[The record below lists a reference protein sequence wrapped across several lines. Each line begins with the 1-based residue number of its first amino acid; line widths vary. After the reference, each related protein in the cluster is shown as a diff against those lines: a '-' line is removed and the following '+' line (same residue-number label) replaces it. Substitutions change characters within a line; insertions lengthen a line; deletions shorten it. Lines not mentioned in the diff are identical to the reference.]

1 MNNPSRI
8 QLLSAQLA
16 NQIAAGEVIERPAS
30 VVKELIENSLDAKAT
45 NIEIDIDRGGSQ
57 RICIQDNGSGIP
69 KEDLVLALSRH
80 ATSKIRDIDDLEKIL
95 SLGFRGEALASI
107 SSVAR
112 VALSSRARDSDAGW
126 QINSDGHSVSDTPI
140 PTPHPTGTTIEVC
153 DLFFNTPAR
162 RKFLRTE
169 QTEFNHIEEITKRI
183 ALSFFETGFALRH
196 NKKVIY
202 QVRPAVTDQTKQ
214 QRVAEI
220 CGDTFIENS
229 LYIDMEAINLRLW
242 GWISLPTFSRS
253 QTDLQY
259 FYVNGRVVRDR
270 LVNHAV
276 RQAYQDVLF
285 NNRHPAFVLFLEID
299 PSLVDVNAHP
309 TKHEVRFRE
318 SRSVHDFLYRNI
330 HKAINEIKPNP
341 QTQAAK
347 IPATKIPEPEI
358 LKKEDIVLPEV
369 TPIASAKQF
378 QYQPTQ
384 QKINLQQVQEQMA
397 VYNALHGNAEKETT
411 ATSITTS
418 PAAAKE
424 VPTDFP
430 LGFALAQL
438 HGIYILAQNEHGLV
452 LVDIHAAH
460 ERITYERMKVQLQ
473 TNGLQIQTLLIPIT
487 IQLNEIEANLVE
499 QQNELFSQNGF
510 LIERMAATTIVVRE
524 IPSLLAKF
532 DIQQIVLDLIADLKT
547 HDHTNRVT
555 DMINEMF
562 GNMACKRSIRANRSM
577 TVAEMNALLREM
589 EHTPNS
595 NQCNHGRPTWSQLS
609 IDELDKLF
617 LRGR

>member
-30 VVKELIENSLDAKAT
+30 VVKELLENSLDANAT

-57 RICIQDNGSGIP
+57 RICIQDNGNGIP
-69 KEDLVLALSRH
+69 KEDLILALSRH

-202 QVRPAVTDQTKQ
+202 QVRPAIDDKTKQ

-220 CGDTFIENS
+220 CGDAFIENS
-229 LYIDMEAINLRLW
+229 LYIDMEAVNLRLW

-253 QTDLQY
+253 QADLQY

-285 NNRHPAFVLFLEID
+285 NNRHPAFVLFLDID

-318 SRSVHDFLYRNI
+318 SRSVHDFLFRSI

-347 IPATKIPEPEI
+347 IPAPEI
-358 LKKEDIVLPEV
+358 LNQDVFNLQETTAT
-369 TPIASAKQF
+369 TPTKQF
-378 QYQPTQ
+378 HYQPPTQ
-384 QKINLQQVQEQMA
+384 QKINLHQVQDQMA
-397 VYNALHGNAEKETT
+397 VYKALHGNENNTFKTESTIIKEE
-411 ATSITTS
+411 
-418 PAAAKE
+418 PK
-424 VPTDFP
+424 DFP

-460 ERITYERMKVQLQ
+460 ERITYERMKIQQQ
-473 TNGLQIQTLLIPIT
+473 TIGLQIQTLLIPIT
-487 IQLNEIEANLVE
+487 ITLTEADANLAE
-499 QQNELFSQNGF
+499 QEQELFSKNGF
-510 LIERMAATTIVVRE
+510 LIERMAATTIAVRE
-524 IPSLLAKF
+524 IPNLLAKF
-532 DIQQIVLDLIADLKT
+532 DIQQMVLDLIADLKI
-547 HDHTNRVT
+547 HDYTNRVT
-555 DMINEMF
+555 DVINEMF
-562 GNMACKRSIRANRSM
+562 GNMACRSSIRANRNM
-577 TVAEMNALLREM
+577 TVHEMNALLREM
-589 EHTPNS
+589 EQTPNS